1 MTETKKQK
9 QEVNVMDVVEVD
21 AANYYKAVYGSN
33 GSYTQEDR
41 FDKSIGLKW
50 LGGYKFAI
58 LNVEKWKESKTKHK
72 L

>member
-1 MTETKKQK
+1 MTETKKPKKEVQVMDTI
-9 QEVNVMDVVEVD
+9 EVNPQ
-21 AANYYKAVYGSN
+21 NYYKAVYGKN

-50 LGGYKFAI
+50 LGKYKFAI
-58 LNVEKWKESKTKHK
+58 VSVEKFLESKEKYK